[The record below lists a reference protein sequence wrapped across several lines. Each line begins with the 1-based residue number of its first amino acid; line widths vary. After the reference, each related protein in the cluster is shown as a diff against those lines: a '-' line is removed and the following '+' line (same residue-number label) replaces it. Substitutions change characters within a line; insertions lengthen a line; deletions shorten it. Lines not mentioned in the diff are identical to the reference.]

1 MLCERCKE
9 RDATVHLTEI
19 IKNVKSEIHLCE
31 VCAREIGLNA
41 QLSSFSLSVPDMLSF
56 LDVNEVDENGE
67 TTACASCGYTFFD
80 YKKNGK
86 LGCPDC
92 YRYLRSSLYQV
103 ITNYHGSAQH
113 VGKVPMNF
121 VEQGNRGIMLL
132 EKANGNRSTMSIA
145 EMKKKLDDAVEEERY
160 EDAAVLRDRIQDIET
175 GKEES

>member
-19 IKNVKSEIHLCE
+19 IKNVKSEVHLCE

-56 LDVNEVDENGE
+56 LDVNEIDENGD
-67 TTACASCGYTFFD
+67 TTACASCGYTFID

-92 YRYLRSSLYQV
+92 YRYLKSSLYPV
-103 ITNYHGSAQH
+103 MTNYHGSAQH

-121 VEQGNRGIMLL
+121 VEQGSRGVMLL
-132 EKANGNRSTMSIA
+132 EKVRSRTSTMTVT
-145 EMKKKLDDAVEEERY
+145 EMKKKLEEAVREERY
-160 EDAAVLRDRIQDIET
+160 EDAAVLRDRIQEIES
-175 GKEES
+175 GEGE